1 MPLFGP
7 PNVEKLKRTRDVKG
21 LLKALGHKDPAIR
34 LNAENALNELGT
46 AAVEPLIDAAL
57 YAWNANV
64 REAAME
70 ALRKLGTAAL
80 IARLE
85 DEDAGVRGATALALG
100 QLEDTGAV
108 EPLIAAL
115 EDDEAGVCV
124 AVALAL
130 GELGDA
136 RGVEPLIAALEDED
150 VGVRAAAA
158 AALGELKDARAVEP
172 LFAAL
177 DGDDEVVASAAAAA
191 LERMGGPELER
202 ALEEYR
208 QRRT

>member
-7 PNVEKLKRTRDVKG
+7 PNIEKLRQKRDVVG
-21 LLKALGHKDPAIR
+21 LLKALSHKDALIQ
-34 LNAENALNELGT
+34 LNAENALGELGT

-57 YAWNANV
+57 HAWTANV

-85 DEDAGVRGATALALG
+85 DEDARVREATALALG

-108 EPLIAAL
+108 EPLTAAL
-115 EDDEAGVCV
+115 EDDEADVCV

-158 AALGELKDARAVEP
+158 HALGLLGDARAVEP
-172 LFAAL
+172 LGMAL
-177 DGDDEVVASAAAAA
+177 EDDDEFVASAAAAA
-191 LERMGGPELER
+191 LEGIGGPEAE
-202 ALEEYR
+202 
-208 QRRT
+208 